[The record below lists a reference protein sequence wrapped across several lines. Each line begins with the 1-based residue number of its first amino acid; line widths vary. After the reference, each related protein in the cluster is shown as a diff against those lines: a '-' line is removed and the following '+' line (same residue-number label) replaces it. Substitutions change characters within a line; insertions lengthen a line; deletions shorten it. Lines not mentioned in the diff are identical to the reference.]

1 MSCAP
6 IVSASRSN
14 GGKSALAVA
23 DRLGEIHPAW
33 NISASGPD
41 ALDLHRPASSTARP
55 CWEGLP

>member
-6 IVSASRSN
+6 IVSAARSN

-41 ALDLHRPASSTARP
+41 PHGP
-55 CWEGLP
+55 